1 MEQGRIHLQAMRDSG
16 GDLEQT
22 LRALEAQSGAV
33 ELLREAAGA
42 PEPTTLDAVHSAN
55 GGPQNYYSRDEESS
69 KL

>member
-1 MEQGRIHLQAMRDSG
+1 MRDSG
-16 GDLEQT
+16 GDLGQT

-33 ELLREAAGA
+33 ELLREAAAA

-55 GGPQNYYSRDEESS
+55 GGPQNYYSRDEESP